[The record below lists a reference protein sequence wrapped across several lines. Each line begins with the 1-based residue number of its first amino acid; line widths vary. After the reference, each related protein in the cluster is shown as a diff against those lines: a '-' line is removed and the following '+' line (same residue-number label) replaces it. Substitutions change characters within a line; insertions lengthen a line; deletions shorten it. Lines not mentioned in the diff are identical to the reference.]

1 MPTIQ
6 IDTEQLLHAALQLPH
21 AELEQFV
28 TRLLV
33 LHIDHT
39 TPRLTQTET
48 ELLLKVNQGL
58 PSTTQQRLDELIT
71 KRQTRS
77 LTPEEHQELI
87 QITEQSEE
95 LDADRTRHLLALAA
109 LRNVSLD
116 EVIQQLGIR
125 PVPHD

>member
-6 IDTEQLLHAALQLPH
+6 IDTEQLLHAALQLPD
-21 AELEQFV
+21 AELAQFV

-39 TPRLTQTET
+39 TPRLAQAEA
-48 ELLLKVNQGL
+48 ELLLKINQGL
-58 PSTTQQRLDELIT
+58 LPTTQQRLDELIT

-95 LDADRTRHLLALAA
+95 LDADRTRHILALAA

-116 EVIQQLGIR
+116 EVTQQLGIR